1 VEHTGAD
8 TDTAFSALIV
18 DDDPSIRQS
27 LRLCLEAEGARV
39 LGVGG
44 VDAAL
49 EALERSVF
57 DVILLDVWLR
67 DRSGIDALPQ
77 LIERAPDTGV
87 IVVTAFATFESAVEA
102 MRRGAADYLPK
113 PFTPE
118 QVRVAVRRCLERRP
132 SRRPAAE
139 PEERPD
145 AGDAEAPF
153 ATASPA
159 FRACLETALRAAGST
174 CAILLRGESGT
185 GKSAVARW
193 IHDHSPRQFAAFAAA
208 NCRGLSDLSDKVQE
222 AAGGTLFLDEVGELG
237 AEAQAHLV
245 ALLDDGD
252 VRLLAS
258 TSRDLDEDVRAGRFR
273 DDLLHRLNVVTLTL
287 PPLRERVEDVVP
299 LARHYL
305 QSAARRQRRGVL
317 RLAPRA
323 EEALKAHR
331 WPGNLRELRN
341 AVERAAVL
349 SPTSLLEPEDLGLA
363 NRPPG
368 DAAEVALGAPVT
380 LEDLEREHIARVIL
394 HSPTLEAA
402 ARTLGIDAT
411 TLHRKRK
418 RYGLV

>member
-1 VEHTGAD
+1 MEPVEHAGA
-8 TDTAFSALIV
+8 ASPPFSALIV

-39 LGVGG
+39 LGVGS

-67 DRSGIDALPQ
+67 ERSGIDALPQ
-77 LIERAPDTGV
+77 LLERAPAAGV

-118 QVRVAVRRCLERRP
+118 QVRVAVRRCLEARSAKP
-132 SRRPAAE
+132 PVAE
-139 PEERPD
+139 PEQRRD
-145 AGDAEAPF
+145 GGDGSDGAGAEAGF
-153 ATASPA
+153 STASPA
-159 FRACLETALRAAGST
+159 FRACLETALRAAGSS

-193 IHDHSPRQFAAFAAA
+193 IHARSPRQFAPFAAA
-208 NCRGLSDLSDKVQE
+208 NCRGLSDVAGKVQE
-222 AAGGTLFLDEVGELG
+222 AEGGTLFLDEVAELA

-245 ALLDDGD
+245 ALLDEGD

-258 TSRDLDEDVRAGRFR
+258 TTRDLEEDARAGRFR
-273 DDLLHRLNVVTLTL
+273 DDLLHRLKVVTLAL
-287 PPLRERVEDVVP
+287 PPLRERVEDIVP
-299 LARHYL
+299 LARQYL
-305 QSAARRQRRGVL
+305 QIAARRQQRGVM
-317 RLAPRA
+317 RLSPGA
-323 EEALKAHR
+323 EQALKAHR

-349 SPTSLLEPEDLGLA
+349 GPTSLLEPEDLGLA
-363 NRPPG
+363 QHAQS

-380 LEDLEREHIARVIL
+380 LEDLER
-394 HSPTLEAA
+394 
-402 ARTLGIDAT
+402 
-411 TLHRKRK
+411 
-418 RYGLV
+418 